1 MLGLPAPGP
10 LARIELPVAVAAVA
24 AVLGLAAAQPFL
36 TTERTRLT
44 RLDAEAFVALD
55 TSRSMLAAGSPNSP
69 ARLDRARRIARRL
82 RAALSDTPTGLGTF
96 TDRPLPLLL
105 PSPDTEAFDSALA
118 KAVGIERPPP
128 RSTGVTISSFD
139 AVAPI
144 PIAGYF
150 RPGVTHRLLVIVTDA
165 ESETFAVET
174 LRRAFAGP
182 PRTGVVLVRVGSP
195 GEQVFGPTGAP
206 EPAYIPPPAGGEAL
220 AGFLEATHGRSF
232 GEREIGGAIRVAR
245 AAARNGPSRAPRHR
259 VGTDRPRTVL
269 RARRS
274 AAARRRAAAAKPL
287 DLFTPSPRKGLGV
300 EDAGRQAQQ
309 CVHARSGCSSEVS
322 LDGCDDRTGM
332 SQSFS
337 RVGGTHDLGSVL
349 GVVAHDPHVLES
361 GDVLIGVGT
370 PERRACIAT
379 ARPVQEGLLDAS
391 DRSELLPEHGLGPE
405 RLDEEAVELPV
416 VRRARVGVAAGAPPV
431 PSG

>member
-1 MLGLPAPGP
+1 MPLHFLTPIAGLIALAGLVPIALAALVERRAHRARRMLGLPAPGP

-82 RAALSDTPTGLGTF
+82 RAALADTPTGLGTF

-105 PSPDTEAFDSALA
+105 PSPDAEAFDSALA

-245 AAARNGPSRAPRHR
+245 AELGTGP
-259 VGTDRPRTVL
+259 
-269 RARRS
+269 RARLGTVSGRTDLAPYFVL
-274 AAARRRAAAAKPL
+274 AAVLP
-287 DLFTPSPRKGLGV
+287 
-300 EDAGRQAQQ
+300 
-309 CVHARSGCSSEVS
+309 
-322 LDGCDDRTGM
+322 
-332 SQSFS
+332 
-337 RVGGTHDLGSVL
+337 L
-349 GVVAHDPHVLES
+349 GVVL
-361 GDVLIGVGT
+361 
-370 PERRACIAT
+370 RR
-379 ARPVQEGLLDAS
+379 RNL
-391 DRSELLPEHGLGPE
+391 
-405 RLDEEAVELPV
+405 
-416 VRRARVGVAAGAPPV
+416 
-431 PSG
+431 